1 MNEETTPL
9 YCANHPTVET
19 HLRCNNCGKPIC
31 PKCAIA
37 TPTGYRCKECVRSQQ
52 KLFETAQWF
61 DYITAGVTALVLS
74 FVGSLIIPHLGFFV
88 LILAPVAGVIIA
100 ESCRIIINKRRA
112 KRLYLTIAIATASGS
127 LMLVLL
133 NLFNVVIALNHLN
146 FSGLIYLAIQVT
158 YTIMVTSTTY
168 YRLSGVNL
176 KL

>member
-1 MNEETTPL
+1 MSDTPPTL

-61 DYITAGVTALVLS
+61 DYLTAGITALVLS
-74 FVGSLIIPHLGFFV
+74 FVGSLIIPRLGFFV
-88 LILAPVAGVIIA
+88 LILAPIAGVIIA
-100 ESCRIIINKRRA
+100 ESCRFIINKRRS
-112 KRLYLTIAIATASGS
+112 KRLYLTIAITTALGS
-127 LMLVLL
+127 LLLVLM
-133 NLFNVVIALNHLN
+133 NLLTFIVALGHFN
-146 FSGLIYLAIQVT
+146 FSGLIYLIVQVT
-158 YTIMVTSTTY
+158 YAIMVTSTAY
-168 YRLSGVNL
+168 YRLSGVQL

>member
-1 MNEETTPL
+1 MNDEITPL

-61 DYITAGVTALVLS
+61 DYLTAGITALVLS
-74 FVGSLIIPHLGFFV
+74 FVGSLIIPRLGFFV
-88 LILAPVAGVIIA
+88 LILAPIAGVIIA
-100 ESCRIIINKRRA
+100 ESCRFIINKRRS
-112 KRLYLTIAIATASGS
+112 KRLYLTIAITTALGS
-127 LMLVLL
+127 LLLVLL
-133 NLFNVVIALNHLN
+133 NLFTFIVALGHFN
-146 FSGLIYLAIQVT
+146 FSGLIYLIVQVT
-158 YTIMVTSTTY
+158 YAIMVTSTAY
-168 YRLSGVNL
+168 YRLSGVQL

>member
-1 MNEETTPL
+1 MNEEITPL

-31 PKCAIA
+31 PKCAVA

-61 DYITAGVTALVLS
+61 DYLTAGITALVLS
-74 FVGSLIIPHLGFFV
+74 FIGALIIPRLGFFV
-88 LILAPVAGVIIA
+88 LILAPIVGVIIA
-100 ESCRIIINKRRA
+100 ESCRLIINKRRS
-112 KRLYLTIAIATASGS
+112 KRLYLTIAITTALGS
-127 LMLVLL
+127 LLLVLM
-133 NLFNVVIALNHLN
+133 NLLSFIVALNQFN
-146 FSGLIYLAIQVT
+146 FSGFIYLILQLT

-168 YRLSGVNL
+168 YRLSGLHL

>member
-1 MNEETTPL
+1 MNDEITPL

-61 DYITAGVTALVLS
+61 DYLTAGITALVLS
-74 FVGSLIIPHLGFFV
+74 FVGSLIIPCLGFFV
-88 LILAPVAGVIIA
+88 LILAPIAGVIIA
-100 ESCRIIINKRRA
+100 ESCRFIINKRRS
-112 KRLYLTIAIATASGS
+112 KRLYLTIAITTALGS
-127 LMLVLL
+127 LLLVLL
-133 NLFNVVIALNHLN
+133 NLLTFIVALGHFN
-146 FSGLIYLAIQVT
+146 FSGLIYLIVQVT
-158 YTIMVTSTTY
+158 YAIMVTSTAY
-168 YRLSGVNL
+168 YRLSGVQL